1 MKAVVAMDSFKGSLT
16 SLEAGEAVR
25 EGILRAML
33 DARVTVRPLAD
44 GGEGTVEA
52 LTAGM
57 GGRRERVMVTGPIGR
72 PVEAVYG
79 ILDGGRTAVMEMS
92 AAAGLTL
99 VPAGKRDPLRATT
112 YGVGEMI
119 RDAIGKGCRRLIV
132 GIGGSA
138 TNDGGAGM
146 LQALGF
152 SLLDRAG
159 RQVEPGARGLAEL
172 AEIRDEG
179 ALPEL
184 RECSFRVACDVTN
197 PLCGERGASAVY
209 GPQKGAGPAVIAQM
223 DRWLA
228 DYAALCRRKYPR
240 ADPDR
245 PGTGAAGGL
254 GFAFLAFTDARLEP
268 GAEIVLAETGLESYV
283 READVLVTGE
293 GRLDG
298 QSAMHGQGPRRRG
311 EGRQAVRQADGRLL
325 RVRGRGGGGLQP
337 PGDRCLLPHPPG
349 AGFPGGGHG
358 PGDGPAEPGRR
369 GRTGVPAAGW
379 REGVEMRELPPFL

>member
-25 EGILRAML
+25 EGILRAMP

-57 GGRRERVMVTGPIGR
+57 GGRRERVTVTGPIGR

-172 AEIRDEG
+172 AEIFDIAGISKSPAIFDIEKLTHFN
-179 ALPEL
+179 ALYLRAMTPEAFHAAA
-184 RECSFRVACDVTN
+184 EPYIHEAVKN
-197 PLCGERGASAVY
+197 PALDTAA
-209 GPQKGAGPAVIAQM
+209 I
-223 DRWLA
+223 
-228 DYAALCRRKYPR
+228 AALLQARCERLTDIPKKVAFFETLPHYEKDLFTNKKSKTNEEVSKRMLEAAVSALEEVSDWTQEGIHVCLTDLAAKLEVKNATLMWPVR
-240 ADPDR
+240 IA
-245 PGTGAAGGL
+245 AAGQAVTPGGAIEICLIL
-254 GFAFLAFTDARLEP
+254 GREECLRRLR
-268 GAEIVLAETGLESYV
+268 IGLEM
-283 READVLVTGE
+283 L
-293 GRLDG
+293 
-298 QSAMHGQGPRRRG
+298 
-311 EGRQAVRQADGRLL
+311 
-325 RVRGRGGGGLQP
+325 
-337 PGDRCLLPHPPG
+337 G
-349 AGFPGGGHG
+349 A
-358 PGDGPAEPGRR
+358 
-369 GRTGVPAAGW
+369 
-379 REGVEMRELPPFL
+379 

>member
-25 EGILRAML
+25 EGILRAMP
-33 DARVTVRPLAD
+33 DARVTVRPLSD

-57 GGRRERVMVTGPIGR
+57 GGRRERVTVTGPIGR

-92 AAAGLTL
+92 AAAG
-99 VPAGKRDPLRATT
+99 
-112 YGVGEMI
+112 
-119 RDAIGKGCRRLIV
+119 
-132 GIGGSA
+132 
-138 TNDGGAGM
+138 M
-146 LQALGF
+146 LPALGF

-245 PGTGAAGGL
+245 PGTWGSPSWRLPTPGWSP
-254 GFAFLAFTDARLEP
+254 ARR
-268 GAEIVLAETGLESYV
+268 SC
-283 READVLVTGE
+283 
-293 GRLDG
+293 
-298 QSAMHGQGPRRRG
+298 SRRRG
-311 EGRQAVRQADGRLL
+311 WSPMCGRRTCWLPA
-325 RVRGRGGGGLQP
+325 RGGWTDRAPWARP
-337 PGDRCLLPHPPG
+337 PSARRRPPSG
-349 AGFPGGGHG
+349 TAS
-358 PGDGPAEPGRR
+358 
-369 GRTGVPAAGW
+369 
-379 REGVEMRELPPFL
+379 

>member
-25 EGILRAML
+25 EGILRAMP

-57 GGRRERVMVTGPIGR
+57 GGRRERVTVTGPIGR

-146 LQALGF
+146 AAALGVRF
-152 SLLDRAG
+152 FRADGEPYIPTGGTLDQLARVDRSGLEPALAG
-159 RQVEPGARGLAEL
+159 VELTAM
-172 AEIRDEG
+172 
-179 ALPEL
+179 
-184 RECSFRVACDVTN
+184 CDIDN
-197 PLCGERGASAVY
+197 PLCGPTGASAVF
-209 GPQKGAGPAVIAQM
+209 GPQKGAGPDMVPVL
-223 DRWLA
+223 DRNLGHLA
-228 DYAALCRRKYPR
+228 DIMAEDLGRDLR
-240 ADPDR
+240 DM
-245 PGTGAAGGL
+245 PGAGAAGGL
-254 GFAFLAFTDARLEP
+254 GFGVAAFFGGRLQMGIETVLDVAGFDHLLQ
-268 GAEIVLAETGLESYV
+268 GAW
-283 READVLVTGE
+283 LVITGE
-293 GRLDG
+293 GCIDG
-298 QSAMHGQGPRRRG
+298 QSLRGKVVSGVARRAKAADVPTIAMVGDIG
-311 EGRQAVRQADGRLL
+311 EGAGGLYEQGVTGIFSINRVAIPFSQARTRSREDLRAASADLFRLL
-325 RVRGRGGGGLQP
+325 ARMSR
-337 PGDRCLLPHPPG
+337 
-349 AGFPGGGHG
+349 
-358 PGDGPAEPGRR
+358 
-369 GRTGVPAAGW
+369 
-379 REGVEMRELPPFL
+379 

>member
-25 EGILRAML
+25 EGILRAMP

-57 GGRRERVMVTGPIGR
+57 GGRRERVTVTGPIGR

-179 ALPEL
+179 RSEE
-184 RECSFRVACDVTN
+184 RRVGKEC
-197 PLCGERGASAVY
+197 
-209 GPQKGAGPAVIAQM
+209 
-223 DRWLA
+223 
-228 DYAALCRRKYPR
+228 
-240 ADPDR
+240 
-245 PGTGAAGGL
+245 
-254 GFAFLAFTDARLEP
+254 
-268 GAEIVLAETGLESYV
+268 
-283 READVLVTGE
+283 
-293 GRLDG
+293 
-298 QSAMHGQGPRRRG
+298 
-311 EGRQAVRQADGRLL
+311 
-325 RVRGRGGGGLQP
+325 
-337 PGDRCLLPHPPG
+337 
-349 AGFPGGGHG
+349 
-358 PGDGPAEPGRR
+358 
-369 GRTGVPAAGW
+369 
-379 REGVEMRELPPFL
+379 

>member
-25 EGILRAML
+25 EGILRAMP

-57 GGRRERVMVTGPIGR
+57 GGRREWVTVTGPIGR

-92 AAAGLTL
+92 AA
-99 VPAGKRDPLRATT
+99 
-112 YGVGEMI
+112 
-119 RDAIGKGCRRLIV
+119 
-132 GIGGSA
+132 
-138 TNDGGAGM
+138 AGM

-298 QSAMHGQGPRRRG
+298 QSAMGKAPVGAAKAAKRYGKLTVAFSGCVG
-311 EGRQAVRQADGRLL
+311 EGAEDCNRQGIDAFFPILRGPASLEEAMDPETARRNLAGAAEQAFRLL
-325 RVRGRGGGGLQP
+325 VGGRGL
-337 PGDRCLLPHPPG
+337 R
-349 AGFPGGGHG
+349 
-358 PGDGPAEPGRR
+358 
-369 GRTGVPAAGW
+369 
-379 REGVEMRELPPFL
+379 

>member
-25 EGILRAML
+25 EGILRAVGS
-33 DARVTVRPLAD
+33 AQVTVRPLAD

-57 GGRRERVMVTGPIGR
+57 GGRRERVTVTGPMGR

-152 SLLDRAG
+152 GLLDRAG
-159 RQVEPGARGLAEL
+159 RQAAMAIMTVLPKQYRTRDKPPPKGKDCNDFLC
-172 AEIRDEG
+172 IRLG
-179 ALPEL
+179 I
-184 RECSFRVACDVTN
+184 RIT
-197 PLCGERGASAVY
+197 ERA
-209 GPQKGAGPAVIAQM
+209 K
-223 DRWLA
+223 
-228 DYAALCRRKYPR
+228 KNN
-240 ADPDR
+240 
-245 PGTGAAGGL
+245 
-254 GFAFLAFTDARLEP
+254 
-268 GAEIVLAETGLESYV
+268 
-283 READVLVTGE
+283 
-293 GRLDG
+293 GR
-298 QSAMHGQGPRRRG
+298 SHER
-311 EGRQAVRQADGRLL
+311 
-325 RVRGRGGGGLQP
+325 
-337 PGDRCLLPHPPG
+337 
-349 AGFPGGGHG
+349 
-358 PGDGPAEPGRR
+358 
-369 GRTGVPAAGW
+369 
-379 REGVEMRELPPFL
+379 

>member
-1 MKAVVAMDSFKGSLT
+1 MKFLFASDSFKGTLSSEKIIDLLT
-16 SLEAGEAVR
+16 KAANDVFPGCETAGTL
-25 EGILRAML
+25 I
-33 DARVTVRPLAD
+33 AD

-298 QSAMHGQGPRRRG
+298 QSAMGKAPVGAAKAAKRYGKLTVAFSGCVG
-311 EGRQAVRQADGRLL
+311 EGAEDCNRQGIDAFFPILRGPASLEEAMDPETARRNLAGAAEQAFRLL
-325 RVRGRGGGGLQP
+325 VGGRGL
-337 PGDRCLLPHPPG
+337 R
-349 AGFPGGGHG
+349 
-358 PGDGPAEPGRR
+358 
-369 GRTGVPAAGW
+369 
-379 REGVEMRELPPFL
+379 

>member
-25 EGILRAML
+25 EGILRAMP

-57 GGRRERVMVTGPIGR
+57 GGRRERVTVTGPMGR

-240 ADPDR
+240 ADTDR

-298 QSAMHGQGPRRRG
+298 QSAMGKAPVGAAKAAKRYGKLTVAFSGCVG
-311 EGRQAVRQADGRLL
+311 EGAEDCNRQGIDAFFPILRGPASLEEAMDPETARRNLAGAAEQAFRLL
-325 RVRGRGGGGLQP
+325 VGGRGL
-337 PGDRCLLPHPPG
+337 R
-349 AGFPGGGHG
+349 
-358 PGDGPAEPGRR
+358 
-369 GRTGVPAAGW
+369 
-379 REGVEMRELPPFL
+379 

>member
-25 EGILRAML
+25 EGILRAMP

-57 GGRRERVMVTGPIGR
+57 GGRRERVTVTGPMGR

-184 RECSFRVACDVTN
+184 RERSFRVACDVTN

-209 GPQKGAGPAVIAQM
+209 GPQKGAGPTVIAQM

-268 GAEIVLAETGLESYV
+268 GAEIVLEETGLESYV

-298 QSAMHGQGPRRRG
+298 QSAMGKAPVGAAKAAKRYGKLTVAFSGCVG
-311 EGRQAVRQADGRLL
+311 EGAEDCNRQGIDAFFPILRGPASLEEAMDPETARRNLAGAAEQAFRLL
-325 RVRGRGGGGLQP
+325 VGGRGL
-337 PGDRCLLPHPPG
+337 R
-349 AGFPGGGHG
+349 
-358 PGDGPAEPGRR
+358 
-369 GRTGVPAAGW
+369 
-379 REGVEMRELPPFL
+379 

>member
-1 MKAVVAMDSFKGSLT
+1 MKVVIALDSFKGSLT
-16 SLEAGEAVR
+16 SLDAGEAAAVGVR
-25 EGILRAML
+25 RAIP
-33 DARVTVRPLAD
+33 DAQVRVRPLAD

-52 LTAGM
+52 LCRGL
-57 GGRRERVMVTGPIGR
+57 GGSLRVVRVEGPLGAE
-72 PVEAVYG
+72 VECPYG
-79 ILDGGRTAVMEMS
+79 ILPDGETAVIEM
-92 AAAGLTL
+92 AGAAGLPL
-99 VPAGKRDPLRATT
+99 VPDGYRDPMKTST
-112 YGVGEMI
+112 FGVGQVI
-119 RDAIGKGCRRLIV
+119 ADAIAQGCRRFIV

-159 RQVEPGARGLAEL
+159 RQAGPGARGLAEL

-179 ALPEL
+179 ALPAL

-228 DYAALCRRKYPR
+228 DYASLCRRKYPR
-240 ADPDR
+240 ADPDW

-254 GFAFLAFTDARLEP
+254 GFAFLAFTNARLEP
-268 GAEIVLAETGLESYV
+268 GAEIVLEETGLESYV

-298 QSAMHGQGPRRRG
+298 QSAMGKAPVGAAKAAKRYGKLTVAFSGCVG
-311 EGRQAVRQADGRLL
+311 EGAEDCNRHGIDAFFPILRGPASLEEAMDPETARRNLAGAAEQAFRLL
-325 RVRGRGGGGLQP
+325 VGGRGL
-337 PGDRCLLPHPPG
+337 R
-349 AGFPGGGHG
+349 
-358 PGDGPAEPGRR
+358 
-369 GRTGVPAAGW
+369 
-379 REGVEMRELPPFL
+379 

>member
-1 MKAVVAMDSFKGSLT
+1 MDSFKGSLT

-25 EGILRAML
+25 EGILRAMP

-57 GGRRERVMVTGPIGR
+57 GGRRERVTVTGPMGR

-184 RECSFRVACDVTN
+184 RERSFRVACDVTN

-209 GPQKGAGPAVIAQM
+209 GPQKGAGPTVIAQM

-268 GAEIVLAETGLESYV
+268 GAEIVLEETGLESYV

-298 QSAMHGQGPRRRG
+298 QSAMGKAPVGAAKAAKRYGKLTVAFSGCVG
-311 EGRQAVRQADGRLL
+311 EGAEDCNRQGIDAFFPILRGPASLEEAMDPETARRNLAGAAEQAFRLL
-325 RVRGRGGGGLQP
+325 VGGRGL
-337 PGDRCLLPHPPG
+337 R
-349 AGFPGGGHG
+349 
-358 PGDGPAEPGRR
+358 
-369 GRTGVPAAGW
+369 
-379 REGVEMRELPPFL
+379 